1 MSERSMAALRER
13 VKELTCLYGIARAA
27 EQTDLSLAELLQTI
41 VELLPPAWQYP
52 EITVARITLDDR
64 TFETAGLTE
73 AAHRQ
78 TAHRQTAQIVVQGEA
93 RGSVEIRYSQEMP
106 AQDEGPFLQWER
118 NLINAVAR
126 EISLI
131 TERRQIEESR
141 LQLHEQLLHA
151 DRLATIGQ
159 LAAGVAHELNEP
171 LGNIL
176 GFAELAA
183 DCEGLPSQAQKDLR
197 SIVEAVLFAREI
209 IRKLLIFARQAP
221 LDRGPVALNHVIET
235 GLFLVE
241 ARCTKA
247 GIELRRKTDP
257 TIPQI
262 TADPGQLHQVL
273 INLVVNAIHA
283 MPNGGTLTIRTGIE
297 DDHVLLSVE
306 DTGKGMNDEVQ
317 KRVFDPFFTTKD
329 VNVGTGLG
337 LAVVHG
343 IVTSH
348 RGTIAVHS
356 ETDVGTRFELRF
368 PCSSTD
374 LPDAADGENHG
385 A

>member
-27 EQTDLSLAELLQTI
+27 ERPDLSLAQLFQTI

-52 EITVARITLDDR
+52 EIASARITLDEQ
-64 TFETAGLTE
+64 TYSSVNFGNAVSQQSAGILIKGET
-73 AAHRQ
+73 
-78 TAHRQTAQIVVQGEA
+78 
-93 RGSVEIRYSQEMP
+93 RGMVEVRYSAPRP
-106 AQDEGPFLQWER
+106 ALDEGPFLRWER

-126 EISLI
+126 EIALI
-131 TERRQIEESR
+131 TERRHTEEAQRR
-141 LQLHEQLLHA
+141 LQDQLLHA

-176 GFAELAA
+176 GFAELAS
-183 DCEGLPSQAQKDLR
+183 DCEGLPGQALTDLR
-197 SIVEAVLFAREI
+197 NIVDAVLFARDI

-221 LDRGPVALNHVIET
+221 SDSGPIALNHVIES

-241 ARCTKA
+241 SQCAKA
-247 GIELRRKTDP
+247 GIELRRMLDP

-262 TADPGQLHQVL
+262 TADPGQVRQVL
-273 INLVVNAIHA
+273 VNLAVNAIQA
-283 MPNGGTLTIRTGIE
+283 MPDGGVLTIRTGH
-297 DDHVLLSVE
+297 DGDHVELSVE
-306 DTGKGMNDEVQ
+306 DTGKGMSDEVQ

-329 VNVGTGLG
+329 VDEGTGLG

-343 IVTSH
+343 IVASH
-348 RGTIAVHS
+348 KGTITVQSAI
-356 ETDVGTRFELRF
+356 DVGTRFELRF
-368 PCSSTD
+368 PCASTD
-374 LPDAADGENHG
+374 QTNETNRVIHG

>member
-1 MSERSMAALRER
+1 MSKRSMAALRER

-27 EQTDLSLAELLQTI
+27 ERSELSLAEILQTI

-52 EITVARITLDDR
+52 EITSARITLDDR
-64 TFETAGLTE
+64 AYETVAFRE
-73 AAHRQ
+73 AACRQ
-78 TAHRQTAQIVVQGEA
+78 SAKIVVTGEA
-93 RGSVEIRYSQEMP
+93 RGTVEVRYSEEMP
-106 AQDEGPFLQWER
+106 ALDEGPFLRWER

-126 EISLI
+126 EIALI
-131 TERRQIEESR
+131 TERRQIDETQR
-141 LQLHEQLLHA
+141 RMQDQLRHA

-176 GFAELAA
+176 GFAELAGGC
-183 DCEGLPSQAQKDLR
+183 DGLPSQAEKDLR
-197 SIVEAVLFAREI
+197 NIVDSALFAREI
-209 IRKLLIFARQAP
+209 IKKLLIFARQAP
-221 LDRGPVALNHVIET
+221 SDREPMDLNHVIES
-235 GLFLVE
+235 GLFFVE

-247 GIELRRKTDP
+247 GIEIRRETDP

-273 INLVVNAIHA
+273 VNLVVNAIHA
-283 MPNGGTLTIRTGIE
+283 MPAGGELTIRTWSEG
-297 DDHVLLSVE
+297 DHVVLSIE
-306 DTGKGMNDEVQ
+306 DTGKGMSDDVR

-329 VNVGTGLG
+329 VDVGTGLG

-343 IVTSH
+343 IVAGH
-348 RGTIAVHS
+348 RGTITVHS
-356 ETDVGTRFELRF
+356 EIDVGTRFELRF
-368 PCSSTD
+368 PLSATDCSD
-374 LPDAADGENHG
+374 EANGEIHG